1 MSQYND
7 NNKNSKSKST
17 INRIPSS
24 LTSSSSSPMK
34 INNVY
39 VEKPEVL
46 EDLLNDIYYNSSSS
60 LSYTKRNTNNNS
72 IISVNQESS
81 LTSTEIQKQLL
92 REQIKNNKK
101 TQELVTKNN
110 IQKALQKK
118 IEKQEERYNKL
129 SSNIDKSLKLLDDID
144 KDLDLVKETHR
155 TKIRRQFEDWN
166 TNVHGKIQML
176 ISKQVDNMQS
186 KQLNAQKCKDYEKF
200 LDITNRKPAI
210 FRDIIIESEYDPL
223 EPNRRAVKA
232 KTKKL
237 KDPTMIDQQKAESE
251 EAMLGSDIPKKEVR
265 RGKDT
270 LPVHLWAAGQIEA
283 TPYGS
288 FAKMMDNS
296 VGGGKLTA
304 TMKSNVVF
312 DHFNFPYGKAAID
325 KEMPLGKRVYP
336 KKDYAK
342 NPFIEEIKK
351 ADFDYLKSIDNS
363 YLNN

>member
-1 MSQYND
+1 MSLYID
-7 NNKNSKSKST
+7 NNKSKST
-17 INRIPSS
+17 LNKSNNNS
-24 LTSSSSSPMK
+24 
-34 INNVY
+34 NVY

-46 EDLLNDIYYNSSSS
+46 EDLLNDIDLNSSNR
-60 LSYTKRNTNNNS
+60 LIKKKYNNNS
-72 IISVNQESS
+72 ISSSISNVINKEGS

-92 REQIKNNKK
+92 REQIINNKK
-101 TQELVTKNN
+101 SQEIMTKNN

-118 IEKQEERYNKL
+118 LDKQEDKFKKL
-129 SSNIDKSLKLLDDID
+129 SSNIDKSLKMLDDVD

-176 ISKQVDNMQS
+176 ISKQVDTMPS

-237 KDPTMIDQQKAESE
+237 KDPTMIDQQKAEAE
-251 EAMLGSDIPKKEVR
+251 EAMLGSDIPKKVLR

-288 FAKMMDNS
+288 FAKMMSSNE
-296 VGGGKLTA
+296 GGGKITA
-304 TMKSNVVF
+304 TSKSNVIF
-312 DHFNFPYGKAAID
+312 DHFNFPYGKSAID

-336 KKDYAK
+336 KKDYAR
-342 NPFIEEIKK
+342 NPFLQELAKEDH
-351 ADFDYLKSIDNS
+351 DFLSSIDNS